1 MRNLGFC
8 LYFFSFTQT
17 TCNNLCEY
25 FFNLLQLFLNFF
37 LTFLN
42 LFQSYSYMYIHVLP
56 FFSWPPRAWPKGGGT
71 VTGCVTCHTCH
82 SCMTDFR
89 PIFGNPME
97 VTHVTSLALV
107 YSFPC

>member
-56 FFSWPPRAWPKGGGT
+56 FSSWPLRAWPKGGGGT
-71 VTGCVTCHTCH
+71 VTTHTRFCPMPH
-82 SCMTDFR
+82 LSCLCDGFYTLIRKPHGIYSVDF
-89 PIFGNPME
+89 PG
-97 VTHVTSLALV
+97 S
-107 YSFPC
+107 